1 MSPELAM
8 LLNQLRDKLHQ
19 ALGNDLLSLILYGS
33 YARDEAHF
41 DSDVD
46 LLLVLRRLT
55 PELDERVSE
64 IAYRVMWDADF
75 AYIFSL
81 NVIDQA
87 HQDLWKRENASFL
100 RNVERDGKVL
110 WPQPALL

>member
-1 MSPELAM
+1 MSSELVT
-8 LLNQLRDKLHQ
+8 LLKQLRDKLHQ
-19 ALGNDLLSLILYGS
+19 ALGDDLLSLILYGS
-33 YARDEAHF
+33 YARGDAHL

-46 LLLVLRRLT
+46 LLVVLRCLT
-55 PELDERVSE
+55 PELDERVHE
-64 IAYRVMWDADF
+64 IAYKVMWNADF

-81 NVIDQA
+81 HVIDQA

-110 WPQPALL
+110 WPQAT